1 MSQIFKMVTLQLS
14 SDTTCLTSVILAI
27 DKMYKKLTVASQSTD
42 YSPTLQVAL
51 TLGNNFLNKYYS
63 LTDDLEV
70 YCIAM
75 GMSHFIQLHNVF

>member
-1 MSQIFKMVTLQLS
+1 MVTLQLS

-75 GMSHFIQLHNVF
+75 GMSPFIQLCYMF